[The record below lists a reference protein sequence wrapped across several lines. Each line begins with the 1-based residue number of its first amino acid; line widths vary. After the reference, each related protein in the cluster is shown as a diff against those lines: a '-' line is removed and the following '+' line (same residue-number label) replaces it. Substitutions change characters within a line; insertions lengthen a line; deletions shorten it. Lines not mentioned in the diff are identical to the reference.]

1 MLTLKKKDKQSLIYR
16 LRQTLELLEKL
27 NKELKKLDLR
37 KLDLLRKLQ

>member
-16 LRQTLELLEKL
+16 LRQTLEPLEKL